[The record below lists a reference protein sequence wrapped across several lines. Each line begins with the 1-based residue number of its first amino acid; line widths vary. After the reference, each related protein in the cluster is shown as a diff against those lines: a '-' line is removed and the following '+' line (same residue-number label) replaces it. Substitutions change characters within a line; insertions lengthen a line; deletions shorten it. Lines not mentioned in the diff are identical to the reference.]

1 MVRNR
6 MTRWLAALMLIASP
20 ALGGQVLPLI
30 HPCAVET
37 AQTAGHHGGQHG
49 ADHQESAPADQCTC
63 LGSCSVSALAT
74 VAPASIVATTVV
86 PRPKAAAPQWPD
98 DVSQAVGRPLDLLPP
113 PTAPPLA

>member
-1 MVRNR
+1 GDGGPRAARLAGAAASRPEGTRCRRPGRGIKFRDVMVRNR

-63 LGSCSVSALAT
+63 LGSCSVS
-74 VAPASIVATTVV
+74 
-86 PRPKAAAPQWPD
+86 
-98 DVSQAVGRPLDLLPP
+98 
-113 PTAPPLA
+113 